1 MIVSQALAVLG
12 SLLVLFL
19 ITSNELPS
27 GVSPHSAVH
36 RDEAP
41 QKNGER
47 DDRRI
52 VDARLSPYSAIG
64 KFRGSM
70 TCTAAIVLNPRIIIT
85 AGHCVTE
92 RDGTTRRSNLSFQP
106 GYQTGSD
113 LKRYQATIWAVGS
126 RQSFARES
134 VREASRDW
142 AILILDRAPAGVH
155 PFLLN
160 HHSLKALVSL
170 ERQIFLPAYSNDIG
184 HAELLSVDPACTV
197 RGLVWNALIHT
208 CLAQPGSSGA
218 PLLLRDGPGYVIIGI
233 HTGSMFASD
242 NAGQVGR
249 FIGNRAI
256 ASWMFSEAAFTLS
269 RHLDGAAVQTVNA
282 EITDLN
288 RAERIWLPTRK

>member
-1 MIVSQALAVLG
+1 MIASQAFAVLG
-12 SLLVLFL
+12 SLAVLFPIAL
-19 ITSNELPS
+19 NELAS
-27 GVSPHSAVH
+27 GVSPHSVVR

-41 QKNGER
+41 QKSREL
-47 DDRRI
+47 DHRRI

-85 AGHCVTE
+85 AGHCITE

-113 LKRYQATIWAVGS
+113 LERYQATIWAVGS
-126 RQSFARES
+126 KQSFARES

-155 PFLLN
+155 PFLLSY
-160 HHSLKALVSL
+160 HSLKALESL
-170 ERQIFLPAYSNDIG
+170 ERQILLPAYSNDIG

-197 RGLVWNALIHT
+197 RGLMWDALIHT
-208 CLAQPGSSGA
+208 CVAQPGSSGA
-218 PLLLRDGPGYVIIGI
+218 PLLLRDGPGYAIIGI
-233 HTGSMFASD
+233 HSGSMFASD
-242 NAGQVGR
+242 NDGQVGR

-256 ASWMFSEAAFTLS
+256 PYWMFSEAAFKLS
-269 RHLDGAAVQTVNA
+269 RQLDGAAVQTVNA
-282 EITDLN
+282 GDY
-288 RAERIWLPTRK
+288 